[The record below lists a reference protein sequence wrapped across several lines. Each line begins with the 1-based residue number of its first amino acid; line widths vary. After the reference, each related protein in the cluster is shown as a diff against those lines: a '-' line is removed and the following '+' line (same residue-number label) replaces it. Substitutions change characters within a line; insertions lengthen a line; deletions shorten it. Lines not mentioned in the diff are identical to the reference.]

1 METFMKNIQKHPNYS
16 KQLVHIYLVS
26 SPESTKLQKK
36 AFITLEEVLSS
47 DSYSMFS

>member
-1 METFMKNIQKHPNYS
+1 MKNIQKHLNYS

-26 SPESTKLQKK
+26 SPEIQVVKK
-36 AFITLEEVLSS
+36 YIYFITLEEVLSS